1 MLKIMTDLNEFLR
14 NVTISD
20 SNDSLVDEEEDEA
33 QIQIDE
39 NAYPLQQRIYR
50 HTTDCYNYLKHDGSK
65 VKPGTKPTGQAL
77 LINEVNSLA
86 VVDIDIKKDHDIV
99 REDIL
104 LKLSEDD
111 VVVQTGSGGLHV
123 YCNQGDFKPASNRM
137 IKIFT

>member
-1 MLKIMTDLNEFLR
+1 MTDLNEFLR

-39 NAYPLQQRIYR
+39 NAYPLQQRIYG

-65 VKPGTKPTGQAL
+65 VKPGAKPTGQAL

-104 LKLSEDD
+104 LKLRMLWFKL
-111 VVVQTGSGGLHV
+111 VQEGYMFTVTKETS
-123 YCNQGDFKPASNRM
+123 NQLV
-137 IKIFT
+137 TE